1 VSSPRTACRA
11 RSPRRRT
18 QTPSLRADVYPAEV
32 TQRLPPRPSTTFE
45 GRPIPVATVATRNP
59 GGTET
64 RASASPVPADRKA
77 RRRTAALRT
86 ARSRRAVGTA
96 VASRIVEVRGPTL
109 TLRYA
114 GPQDAPALF
123 ELARDPEVTR
133 FFAWSY
139 ERPEQAA
146 EWIAGLPARREAGSL
161 LDFLVVHRERGPIGV
176 TGLSELARRDRR
188 ATIGT
193 WFGRDHWGT
202 GANRESKALIA
213 ALAFR
218 RLGLERLTAYTST
231 GNPRSQA
238 ALERSGFVR
247 EGTLRAFHRHPSS
260 VHDVV
265 VFGLLRTDWEASP
278 LHAVPVEVAGH
289 PPPAFVLPG

>member
-1 VSSPRTACRA
+1 ME
-11 RSPRRRT
+11 
-18 QTPSLRADVYPAEV
+18 L
-32 TQRLPPRPSTTFE
+32 
-45 GRPIPVATVATRNP
+45 
-59 GGTET
+59 
-64 RASASPVPADRKA
+64 
-77 RRRTAALRT
+77 
-86 ARSRRAVGTA
+86 
-96 VASRIVEVRGPTL
+96 RGPTL

-114 GPQDAPALF
+114 GPDDAPAMF
-123 ELARDPEVTR
+123 ELARDAAVTR

-146 EWIAGLPARREAGSL
+146 QWVAGLPARRQAGEL

-193 WFGRDHWGT
+193 WFGRSHWGT
-202 GANRESKALIA
+202 GANRESKALMA

-231 GNPRSQA
+231 QNPRSQT
-238 ALERSGFVR
+238 ALERAGFVR
-247 EGTLRAFHRHPSS
+247 EGVLRAFHRHPSG

-265 VFGLLRTDWEASP
+265 TFGLLRADWEASP
-278 LHAVPVEVAGH
+278 LHDVPVEIEGD
-289 PPPAFVLPG
+289 PPRAFVV